1 MAIPIVSSKN
11 NPGMK
16 YCLLLICLLPVGLLS
31 QPVYKYKNLVLEGGG
46 VRGLAYAGA
55 IEVLEE
61 KNIINNIEKVAGSSA
76 GAIAGLMISLG
87 YNSSEIDSILQN
99 LKVQQFN
106 DGKDIVGKI
115 IRIKKEYGLFKG
127 NKFEKWIAGLIK
139 AKTGD
144 PDITFY
150 ELHKKHLEDHSFKD
164 FYCTGT
170 NISRQQLE
178 VFSWESWPQMQLK
191 TAVHISS
198 CIPFY
203 FRPVAIDSNGNELNA
218 RATEL
223 PFDLYVDGGM
233 LCNFPINIFDSCTSG
248 RNALV
253 SNDVIYNYETL
264 GLKLERAK
272 QIEEFDEN
280 KTAIAPYHIKNMKDY
295 TSAVMNLMME
305 KMNRNAADLS
315 NERGRTIYI
324 SYGDISGRIRKM
336 STEDKKLLHDNGVIA
351 ATQFFT
357 TGTAVH

>member
-1 MAIPIVSSKN
+1 M
-11 NPGMK
+11 
-16 YCLLLICLLPVGLLS
+16 
-31 QPVYKYKNLVLEGGG
+31 LEGGG

-55 IEVLEE
+55 IEVLEQ

-76 GAIAGLMISLG
+76 GAVAGLMISLG
-87 YNSSEIDSILQN
+87 YNSVEIDSILQN
-99 LKVQQFN
+99 LKLQQFN

-127 NKFEKWIAGLIK
+127 NKFEKWISSLIE

-144 PDITFY
+144 PNITFFD
-150 ELHKKHLEDHSFKD
+150 LHKKHLQDNTFKD

-178 VFSWESWPQMQLK
+178 IFSWQNWPHMQLK
-191 TAVHISS
+191 TAVRISS

-203 FRPVAIDSNGNELNA
+203 FKPVAIDSSGNEINA
-218 RATEL
+218 RTSQS

-253 SNDVIYNYETL
+253 SNDVYYNYETL
-264 GLKLERAK
+264 GLKLERAQ
-272 QIEEFDEN
+272 QIEEFEEN
-280 KTAIAPYHIKNMKDY
+280 KTAIAPYQIRNMKDY

-305 KMNRNAADLS
+305 KINRSAVDLS
-315 NERGRTIYI
+315 NEKGRTIYI
-324 SYGDISGRIRKM
+324 SYGEISGRIRKM
-336 STEDKKLLHDNGVIA
+336 TPEEKKLLHDNGVVA
-351 ATQFFT
+351 ATQFFNS
-357 TGTAVH
+357 GTAVH